1 MLQASTSQYI
11 VYGDLNCPYSYA
23 LHERLKALNLLDIV
37 DYRLVEHAQDIG
49 LYGNTPDMLAELA
62 SDVFSIRSYASEVTI
77 ALPPERP
84 DSRFAI
90 LCVIAAAHIDN
101 KKAGFFRDLFYKAM
115 WIDGLDIASPTVI
128 FDCLQAAGLPTEL
141 SIDMDAEEILEEWQD
156 RWEGSQT
163 GSRVPVIFSPD
174 NRKLVGLASIDEIKA
189 FFAGEDNKVEH
200 DSRQICKYSE
210 HHTIAV
216 FASEGLAPVWQL
228 IDALRS
234 DYNILLPA
242 TLGDLKQQLET
253 AEQTPDLLLIHATD
267 DWLNNLLQCQRLI
280 QNKHNA
286 FVPIALIGADND
298 DKQELQAYAH
308 GASDYLVQDRAA
320 GIIRARISMML
331 ELKRSRDFL
340 ERSARI
346 DGLTGVNNRR
356 EFEKTLEMEWRR
368 SARTRQP
375 LSLIML
381 DVDHFKA
388 FNDRYGHL
396 AGDSC
401 LRRIASAMQTTVNRS
416 HDAVCRYGGEEFVV
430 LLPDTDK
437 KGAALVAQAI
447 RDHILSLGIAHER
460 SSTGLVV
467 TVSQGVATLIPSSSN
482 NPHEL
487 VEQADQALYKA
498 KNTQRNCVVAA

>member
-1 MLQASTSQYI
+1 M
-11 VYGDLNCPYSYA
+11 
-23 LHERLKALNLLDIV
+23 
-37 DYRLVEHAQDIG
+37 
-49 LYGNTPDMLAELA
+49 
-62 SDVFSIRSYASEVTI
+62 
-77 ALPPERP
+77 
-84 DSRFAI
+84 
-90 LCVIAAAHIDN
+90 
-101 KKAGFFRDLFYKAM
+101 
-115 WIDGLDIASPTVI
+115 
-128 FDCLQAAGLPTEL
+128 
-141 SIDMDAEEILEEWQD
+141 
-156 RWEGSQT
+156 
-163 GSRVPVIFSPD
+163 
-174 NRKLVGLASIDEIKA
+174 
-189 FFAGEDNKVEH
+189 
-200 DSRQICKYSE
+200 CKYSE
-210 HHTIAV
+210 HLTIAV
-216 FASEGLAPVWQL
+216 FASEGLTPVWQL

-242 TLGDLKQQLET
+242 TLGDLKQQLES
-253 AEQTPDLLLIHATD
+253 AEQTPDLVLIHATA
-267 DWLNNLLQCQRLI
+267 DWLNTLLLCQRLI
-280 QNKHNA
+280 QNINNT
-286 FVPIALIGADND
+286 FVPIAIVGAEND
-298 DKQELQAYAH
+298 DQQELKAYAH

-356 EFEKTLEMEWRR
+356 EFEKSLEMEWRR

-401 LRRIASAMQTTVNRS
+401 LRRLAGVMQTTVNRS
-416 HDAVCRYGGEEFVV
+416 HDSVCRYGGEEFAI

-437 KGAALVAQAI
+437 KGAQRVAQAI
-447 RDHILSLGIAHER
+447 RNQIMLLGIAHDR

-482 NPHEL
+482 SPHEL
-487 VEQADQALYKA
+487 VEHADQALYKA
-498 KNTQRNCVVAA
+498 KSSQRNCVVAA

>member
-1 MLQASTSQYI
+1 MSNAALNQYV

-23 LHERLKALNLLDIV
+23 LHERLKALNLLDKV

-49 LYGNTPDMLAELA
+49 LYENTPDMLAELA
-62 SDVFSIRSYASEVTI
+62 SDVFSVRSYASEI
-77 ALPPERP
+77 PISLPSERP

-90 LCVIAAAHIDN
+90 LCVIAAAQIDSQ
-101 KKAGFFRDLFYKAM
+101 KAIIFRDLFYKAM
-115 WIDGLDIASPTVI
+115 WVDGLDIASPTVI
-128 FDCLQAAGLPTEL
+128 YDCLEAADLPTEL
-141 SIDMDAEEILEEWQD
+141 SIDMDAEDILDEWQD
-156 RWEGSQT
+156 RWENSHI

-174 NRKLVGLASIDEIKA
+174 SRKLIGLASIDEISA
-189 FFAGEDNKVEH
+189 FFAGEDNKVEY
-200 DSRQICKYSE
+200 DSREMCKYSE

-216 FASEGLAPVWQL
+216 FASEGLTPVWQL
-228 IDALRS
+228 IEALRS

-242 TLGDLKQQLET
+242 TLGDLKQQLES
-253 AEQTPDLLLIHATD
+253 AEQTPDLVLIHATD
-267 DWLNNLLQCQRLI
+267 DWLNNLLLCQRLI
-280 QNKHNA
+280 QNINNT
-286 FVPIALIGADND
+286 FVPIAIVGAESD
-298 DKQELQAYAH
+298 DQQELKAYAH

-356 EFEKTLEMEWRR
+356 EFEKSLEMEWRR

-401 LRRIASAMQTTVNRS
+401 LRRLAGVMQTTVNRS
-416 HDAVCRYGGEEFVV
+416 HDAVCRYGGEEFAI
-430 LLPDTDK
+430 LLPDTDT
-437 KGAALVAQAI
+437 KGAKRVAQAI
-447 RDHILSLGIAHER
+447 RDQIMLLGIAHDR

-467 TVSQGVATLIPSSSN
+467 TVSQGVSTLIPSSSN
-482 NPHEL
+482 SPHEL
-487 VEQADQALYKA
+487 VEHADQALYKA
-498 KNTQRNCVVAA
+498 KSSQRNCVVAA

>member
-1 MLQASTSQYI
+1 MPNTDTRRYV

-23 LHERLKALNLLDIV
+23 LHERLKALNLLSKV
-37 DYRLVEHAQDIG
+37 EYRLVEHAQDIG

-62 SDVFSIRSYASEVTI
+62 SDVFSVRSCAGEISI

-90 LCVIAAAHIDN
+90 LCVIAAAQIDDE
-101 KKAGFFRDLFYKAM
+101 KALIFRDLFYKAM
-115 WIDGLDIASPTVI
+115 WVEGMDIASPTVI
-128 FDCLQAAGLPTEL
+128 FDCLEAAGLPTEL
-141 SIDMDAEEILEEWQD
+141 SIDIDAEEILEDWQD
-156 RWEGSQT
+156 RWENSKT
-163 GSRVPVIFSPD
+163 GSRVPIIFSPD
-174 NRKLVGLASIDEIKA
+174 ERKLIGLASVSEIEA
-189 FFAGEDNKVEH
+189 FFAGEDNKVEY
-200 DSRQICKYSE
+200 DSRKMCKYSE

-228 IDALRS
+228 IDALRG

-242 TLGDLKQQLET
+242 TLNDLKQQLES
-253 AEQTPDLLLIHATD
+253 AEQTPDLVLIHATD
-267 DWLNNLLQCQRLI
+267 DWLNNLLYCQRLI
-280 QNKHNA
+280 QNMKNT
-286 FVPIALIGADND
+286 FIPIALIGAEND
-298 DKQELQAYAH
+298 DQQELQAYAH
-308 GASDYLVQDRAA
+308 GASDYLIKDRAA
-320 GIIRARISMML
+320 GITRARISMML

-401 LRRIASAMQTTVNRS
+401 LRRIAGAMQTTVNRS
-416 HDAVCRYGGEEFVV
+416 HDAVCRYGGEEFVI
-430 LLPDTDK
+430 LLPETDK
-437 KGAALVAQAI
+437 KGAERVAQTI
-447 RDHILSLGIAHER
+447 RQQIMLLGITHDR

-467 TVSQGVATLIPSSSN
+467 TASQGVATLIPSSCNSPN
-482 NPHEL
+482 EL
-487 VEQADQALYKA
+487 VESADQALYKA
-498 KNTQRNCVVAA
+498 KSTQRNCVVAA